1 VASLEPDDTFI
12 PALLGEDALGVVV
25 RAHIHIEARINALL
39 DTMVAHPSLLPHLR
53 YEQRVRLACALGL
66 DDRWFKQLKLLGD
79 LRNRVDYVNGTNS
92 SPVVFLEGLYVEPA
106 ARRNGVARA
115 LVGGVE
121 DWALAERCSELA
133 SDSQLENVVAHA
145 VHRALGFEEM
155 ERVVYFRRAVHG
167 T

>member
-1 VASLEPDDTFI
+1 MRTIVPRRLRFFYSLVRRRVASLEPDDTFI

-79 LRNRVDYVNGTNS
+79 LRNRFGHNINTELTES
-92 SPVVFLEGLYVEPA
+92 M
-106 ARRNGVARA
+106 VA
-115 LVGGVE
+115 
-121 DWALAERCSELA
+121 
-133 SDSQLENVVAHA
+133 
-145 VHRALGFEEM
+145 
-155 ERVVYFRRAVHG
+155 
-167 T
+167 

>member
-66 DDRWFKQLKLLGD
+66 DDGWFKQLKLLGD
-79 LRNRVDYVNGTNS
+79 LRNRFGHNINTELTESMVAELDDALPERDRPGFMRGIQVA
-92 SPVVFLEGLYVEPA
+92 FPA
-106 ARRNGVARA
+106 TDSFDSYRRLPARRRFVYLAVS
-115 LVGGVE
+115 L
-121 DWALAERCSELA
+121 DKMLALAIQE
-133 SDSQLENVVAHA
+133 
-145 VHRALGFEEM
+145 
-155 ERVVYFRRAVHG
+155 FRGDKGDA
-167 T
+167 